1 MLTQVLALTK
11 ESNRSETSLQE
22 NLTSADLYSY
32 IVEYKICIIAI
43 SSFISAGFA
52 DLCQVLF
59 LLCINA

>member
-22 NLTSADLYSY
+22 NLTSDLYSY
-32 IVEYKICIIAI
+32 KVEYKICIIAI